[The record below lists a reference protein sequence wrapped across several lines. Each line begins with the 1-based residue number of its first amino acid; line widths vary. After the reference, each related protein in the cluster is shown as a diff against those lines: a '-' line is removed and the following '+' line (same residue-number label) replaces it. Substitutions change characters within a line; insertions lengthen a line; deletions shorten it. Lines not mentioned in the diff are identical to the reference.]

1 MWVEP
6 NGRKFRIRDMVN
18 GKKETVESG
27 LPTEAIAKKR
37 MQRLEIE
44 KIDLGPVKAGADK
57 ANFGEWS
64 DAWWKGHART
74 LGSAESKRTE
84 TSRFKRHVVGRLGGL
99 AFREVDHAAIRRWL
113 DELAQPDNADYDPLS
128 AKSILNV
135 HGYLY
140 MCLEVAVRER
150 MIRSNPCGD
159 SALPTW
165 DPPEMRFLTERELAE
180 VMAII
185 PVQWRA
191 LAYFI
196 AGTGCRVG
204 EALGLKQRHVD
215 VLGGRVRFETQRV
228 REGGRII
235 DVPLKTKASKRTVGI
250 APSLRRVLAELAAV
264 DEDAY
269 VFLGPGMGLPVDYET
284 FREMWQKKL
293 SDPKSE
299 SKGRFKGLRIHD
311 LRHTHAAHLISRGRP
326 LTSVQRRLGH
336 SSIKVTSDTYGHLL
350 PEVEDDTAAVVEDVM
365 GLVDLGGIV
374 GEPGCDEVQSGATGS
389 EGGEKKPQVEADSAS

>member
-6 NGRKFRIRDMVN
+6 NGRKFRIRDLVD
-18 GKKETVESG
+18 GKKETIESG
-27 LPTEAIAKKR
+27 FPTKAIAVKR
-37 MQRLEIE
+37 MCRLEIE
-44 KIDLGPVKAGADK
+44 NADYGPLKSGAGTE
-57 ANFGEWS
+57 NFGEWA

-74 LGSAESKRTE
+74 LGSAESRRTE
-84 TSRFKRHVVGRLGGL
+84 TSRFKRHVVDRLGHLTFAG
-99 AFREVDHAAIRRWL
+99 VDHAAIRRWL
-113 DELAQPDNADYDPLS
+113 DELAEPNDANYDPL
-128 AKSILNV
+128 APKSILNV

-140 MCLEVAVRER
+140 MCLATAVKER
-150 MIRSNPCGD
+150 MIRANPCGD
-159 SALPTW
+159 STLPAW
-165 DPPEMRFLTERELAE
+165 NPPEMRFLTERELGE

-185 PVQWRA
+185 PVQWRP

-235 DVPLKTKASKRTVGI
+235 DVPLKTRASKRTVGI
-250 APSLRRVLAELAAV
+250 PPSLRLVLAELAVV
-264 DEDAY
+264 DQDAY
-269 VFLGPGMGLPVDYET
+269 VFLGPKMALPVDYET

-293 SDPKSE
+293 ADPESE
-299 SKGRFKGLRIHD
+299 SRAKFKGLRIHD

-350 PEVEDDTAAVVEDVM
+350 PEVEDDTAAAVEDILS
-365 GLVDLGGIV
+365 GVDLGGIV
-374 GEPGCDEVQSGATGS
+374 GESNVPQRTATASDDVAGK
-389 EGGEKKPQVEADSAS
+389 KKPQVEADSAS